1 MNRSEEINFCHV
13 WKINYFFLFFFSE
26 KNTARR
32 NFYFCYNYIFYFRH
46 NYLFRTI
53 HEWNEIFKRQVEL
66 LWAFFALSLFM
77 FRSSLFL
84 AFVFSLWHVLF
95 SATTVSTP
103 FSDKKSPVLSDS
115 VVEIRN
121 NFRAGFSTQ
130 HTLISILHP
139 CDPVKASLFDPLT
152 LALLLPCEVWIS
164 LSLPLFFFVDFF
176 CLYFFFSRQLFVSS
190 YFFFHPRQALQP
202 YVVYAAWSRE
212 SFVFVGVLFFALQ
225 NSLMV

>member
-13 WKINYFFLFFFSE
+13 WKINYFFLFFFLKRTPRERIFIFVIIIFSTFVIIIFFVQFTSGT
-26 KNTARR
+26 KYSSDKLN
-32 NFYFCYNYIFYFRH
+32 CYECS
-46 NYLFRTI
+46 L
-53 HEWNEIFKRQVEL
+53 
-66 LWAFFALSLFM
+66 LSLSLSL

-130 HTLISILHP
+130 HTLISVLHP
-139 CDPVKASLFDPLT
+139 YDPVKASLFDPLT

-164 LSLPLFFFVDFF
+164 LSLPLFFFCWLLLSV
-176 CLYFFFSRQLFVSS
+176 LLFFSPALCQL
-190 YFFFHPRQALQP
+190 
-202 YVVYAAWSRE
+202 
-212 SFVFVGVLFFALQ
+212 VFLLSPPTGPTA
-225 NSLMV
+225 

>member
-13 WKINYFFLFFFSE
+13 WKINYFFSFFSE

-32 NFYFCYNYIFYFRH
+32 NFYFCHNYIFYFRH

-66 LWAFFALSLFM
+66 LWAFFAFSLSL

-130 HTLISILHP
+130 HTLISVLHP
-139 CDPVKASLFDPLT
+139 YDPVKASLFDPLT

-164 LSLPLFFFVDFF
+164 LSLPLFFFCWLLLSV
-176 CLYFFFSRQLFVSS
+176 LLFFSPALCQLVFLLS
-190 YFFFHPRQALQP
+190 PPTGPTAL
-202 YVVYAAWSRE
+202 RCIRGME
-212 SFVFVGVLFFALQ
+212 
-225 NSLMV
+225 